1 MKRHPA
7 KEWTVEEFDD
17 WVAAGDRHEAVGQ
30 AADEEGG
37 PSLSLVP
44 ATERNEVWPTD
55 LLPPA
60 NASAEAPAAPP
71 IPATPFDG
79 VVLEDSRKRL
89 AGWSAERQRLFLCN
103 LAETG
108 SVHLACAA
116 ARLSARSA
124 YRLRARSPAFAAAW
138 DTADQLAVGRL
149 SALAFDRA
157 INGRTEQVWHEGNLV
172 AEKTRAERPA
182 AHVVARPARSP
193 PLRRAL
199 GAAQGRRRRS
209 SSRGAGELPGAARRP
224 RRCRVRINAMAS
236 ANIGT
241 FRAGARRAAKQCA
254 GGQRPRERPADGSPR
269 RTRSTSRHNGGVTTR
284 HPARSARAMGTLR
297 LNPPPACA
305 PAASRSGS
313 AP

>member
-1 MKRHPA
+1 MMKRHA
-7 KEWTVEEFDD
+7 EKEWSVGEFDD
-17 WVAAGDRHEAVGQ
+17 WCAATDRHDAVGQ

-44 ATERNEVWPTD
+44 TTERNEVWPTD

-60 NASAEAPAAPP
+60 APDGEPTEAAAVTAEPQ

-79 VVLEDSRKRL
+79 VPLEESRKRL

-108 SVHLACAA
+108 SVHLASAA
-116 ARLSARSA
+116 ARLTARSA

-172 AEKTRAERPA
+172 AEKRLPSDRLLMWLLARLDPRRFA
-182 AHVVARPARSP
+182 APWE
-193 PLRRAL
+193 LRKD
-199 GAAQGRRRRS
+199 GAADPQAEARES
-209 SSRGAGELPGAARRP
+209 FPALLDALPDTP
-224 RRCRVRINAMAS
+224 S
-236 ANIGT
+236 
-241 FRAGARRAAKQCA
+241 
-254 GGQRPRERPADGSPR
+254 D
-269 RTRSTSRHNGGVTTR
+269 
-284 HPARSARAMGTLR
+284 
-297 LNPPPACA
+297 
-305 PAASRSGS
+305 
-313 AP
+313 